1 MTRKEI
7 LAAAEKCVCGD
18 REQDYGIPENSF
30 RLIAE
35 FWHTYLSA
43 KCVAAGVHVQLE
55 PEDVAA
61 MMAFAQDCPG
71 ICKPR
76 STLIAGLMAGVYG
89 MRRRSQ
95 YERGESMMNKTDL
108 EKILT
113 EHTLWL
119 HNEEGKRADLSEADL
134 RSRPQRSR
142 PDFSVLPLWCGS
154 LGAKVDERII
164 SRLYTIPLDW
174 LKIQK

>member
-18 REQDYGIPENSF
+18 REQDHGSPENNF

-61 MMAFAQDCPG
+61 MMA
-71 ICKPR
+71 
-76 STLIAGLMAGVYG
+76 L
-89 MRRRSQ
+89 
-95 YERGESMMNKTDL
+95 
-108 EKILT
+108 
-113 EHTLWL
+113 
-119 HNEEGKRADLSEADL
+119 
-134 RSRPQRSR
+134 
-142 PDFSVLPLWCGS
+142 
-154 LGAKVDERII
+154 
-164 SRLYTIPLDW
+164 
-174 LKIQK
+174 LKIARLMSNPEHADSWIDGAGYLACGGELATLGEKDCVSTEEVQP

>member
-55 PEDVAA
+55 PEDVA
-61 MMAFAQDCPG
+61 
-71 ICKPR
+71 
-76 STLIAGLMAGVYG
+76 L
-89 MRRRSQ
+89 
-95 YERGESMMNKTDL
+95 
-108 EKILT
+108 
-113 EHTLWL
+113 
-119 HNEEGKRADLSEADL
+119 
-134 RSRPQRSR
+134 
-142 PDFSVLPLWCGS
+142 
-154 LGAKVDERII
+154 
-164 SRLYTIPLDW
+164 
-174 LKIQK
+174 LKIARASVNPEHIDSWIDGAGYMACGGELATLGGKD

>member
-61 MMAFAQDCPG
+61 MMALLKIARLMSNPEHVDSWIDGAGYLACG
-71 ICKPR
+71 GEVA
-76 STLIAGLMAGVYG
+76 TLGGG
-89 MRRRSQ
+89 
-95 YERGESMMNKTDL
+95 
-108 EKILT
+108 KI
-113 EHTLWL
+113 EY
-119 HNEEGKRADLSEADL
+119 
-134 RSRPQRSR
+134 PQRN
-142 PDFSVLPLWCGS
+142 VYQHNGS
-154 LGAKVDERII
+154 LGNTPSIF
-164 SRLYTIPLDW
+164 
-174 LKIQK
+174 